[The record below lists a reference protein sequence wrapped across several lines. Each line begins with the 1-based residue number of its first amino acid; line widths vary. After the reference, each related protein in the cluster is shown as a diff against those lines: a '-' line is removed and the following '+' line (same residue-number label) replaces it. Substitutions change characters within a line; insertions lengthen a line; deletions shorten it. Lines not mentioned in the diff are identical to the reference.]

1 MYQLSN
7 PTVTNSTA
15 TISRQD
21 VINWINSLTLKFGQC
36 RSKQCCNSTEQ
47 CPQRCC
53 RIIKIEKLED
63 LVDGFVICILF
74 NTLFPD
80 YINEGRIKP
89 NSPYYDDRLKN
100 WKLAQNVLDK
110 LNIELEIKVD
120 LILKGNTAQ
129 LLRIAQWLI
138 LFCEENKLSKSKVTS
153 PIKDR
158 NILIKSSKI
167 QQQEQIIKSLS
178 AERDEYYTKLAD
190 IENEIKI
197 IKNANITE
205 MLFGISTNELCD
217 RLNQILS
224 Q

>member
-1 MYQLSN
+1 M
-7 PTVTNSTA
+7 
-15 TISRQD
+15 
-21 VINWINSLTLKFGQC
+21 
-36 RSKQCCNSTEQ
+36 
-47 CPQRCC
+47 
-53 RIIKIEKLED
+53 
-63 LVDGFVICILF
+63 
-74 NTLFPD
+74 
-80 YINEGRIKP
+80 
-89 NSPYYDDRLKN
+89 
-100 WKLAQNVLDK
+100 
-110 LNIELEIKVD
+110 
-120 LILKGNTAQ
+120 
-129 LLRIAQWLI
+129 
-138 LFCEENKLSKSKVTS
+138 SKSKVTS

-167 QQQEQIIKSLS
+167 QQQEQIIKYLYLSTRTVLYFCVFRSLS

>member
-21 VINWINSLTLKFGQC
+21 VINWINSLTLK
-36 RSKQCCNSTEQ
+36 
-47 CPQRCC
+47 
-53 RIIKIEKLED
+53 IEKLED
-63 LVDGFVICILF
+63 LIDGFVICILF

-120 LILKGNTAQ
+120 LILKGNT
-129 LLRIAQWLI
+129 
-138 LFCEENKLSKSKVTS
+138 T
-153 PIKDR
+153 
-158 NILIKSSKI
+158 
-167 QQQEQIIKSLS
+167 
-178 AERDEYYTKLAD
+178 
-190 IENEIKI
+190 
-197 IKNANITE
+197 
-205 MLFGISTNELCD
+205 
-217 RLNQILS
+217 
-224 Q
+224 

>member
-1 MYQLSN
+1 M
-7 PTVTNSTA
+7 
-15 TISRQD
+15 
-21 VINWINSLTLKFGQC
+21 
-36 RSKQCCNSTEQ
+36 
-47 CPQRCC
+47 
-53 RIIKIEKLED
+53 
-63 LVDGFVICILF
+63 
-74 NTLFPD
+74 
-80 YINEGRIKP
+80 
-89 NSPYYDDRLKN
+89 
-100 WKLAQNVLDK
+100 
-110 LNIELEIKVD
+110 
-120 LILKGNTAQ
+120 
-129 LLRIAQWLI
+129 I

-167 QQQEQIIKSLS
+167 QQQEQIIKYVYPSNRTVLYSCVFRSLS